1 MPWKR
6 GDRGIIPPPHG
17 ESITRERRGRIA
29 LASSSALPSREEGRA
44 YRKRGDAREESD
56 ACSRQRRYHHG
67 AMAVKSGG
75 GGGEKEAGAMH
86 SGSNCTAA
94 AAAA

>member
-1 MPWKR
+1 VPWKR

-44 YRKRGDAREESD
+44 YRKEGGCARRERCLLQTEALS
-56 ACSRQRRYHHG
+56 SRRYG
-67 AMAVKSGG
+67 C
-75 GGGEKEAGAMH
+75 EKWRRH
-86 SGSNCTAA
+86 W
-94 AAAA
+94 